1 MATNKMLT
9 TLDERAQLDK
19 QITDTFAVAQS
30 ALIHE
35 AAAGAD
41 LRPPVAHPTNPLAP
55 ILGPCARCGSRAA
68 SPDIVATLGQNI
80 CEPCLTRGFQDAV
93 RR

>member
-1 MATNKMLT
+1 MATNKMLAR
-9 TLDERAQLDK
+9 LDERAQLDK

-41 LRPPVAHPTNPLAP
+41 LRPPVRAPANPLQSP
-55 ILGPCARCGSRAA
+55 LGPCARRGSRPA

-80 CEPCLTRGFQDAV
+80 CEPCLTRGFQGAV